1 MRRLQVMLAIVLVVI
16 GLVGTI
22 GPAGATSDPT
32 LIAKAGFGPP
42 DAQPRT
48 DGKTVVWQELE
59 NGQTGYI
66 RDIKAADLA
75 TRQVKTI
82 ASFPMGDG
90 VQERPDVSGEV
101 IVWSQEGN
109 IVGYD
114 QSTDQQID
122 IASTDATET
131 APSISE
137 HRVVWL
143 SHSGDDWAIMARDL
157 STMSDPVML
166 AERTVTTPSGPYP
179 SPLFRMGAPLISGPR
194 VVWLEST
201 MYDTRVQQTYD
212 WQFLTCQ
219 VDDCTPQAVAEGH
232 DTPGSDL
239 PAYSDLYGYL
249 VVYANQSQII
259 ALDLAHNTR
268 TVLASGP
275 GSFGSATTD
284 GRYVYWS
291 HNQLGDPNAR
301 CACSDL
307 WGYDLKTGSRFA
319 VITDNGVNLMPYAR
333 GGVLVWSH
341 GTGAPEIHAT
351 PVNAT
356 LPTVSQPNPGTTSN
370 DWFYFSET
378 QHYLSFGFKDFWVQS
393 GGVPVFGFPLT
404 EEFSELNP
412 DTSQMLTVQYL
423 ERQRFEY
430 HPEHAGTPYEVELGR
445 LGIEDARRRGLM
457 GTGSEAFLPS
467 TDHINGCDF
476 AGATQHN
483 LCGNFLAYWHSHGL
497 NFGDAGYS
505 DRESLALFGYPIS
518 EAYVDPQTGLM
529 TQYFERAVFEY
540 HPENQVPYK
549 VLLRRLGAE
558 QLSVRGW

>member
-1 MRRLQVMLAIVLVVI
+1 
-16 GLVGTI
+16 
-22 GPAGATSDPT
+22 
-32 LIAKAGFGPP
+32 
-42 DAQPRT
+42 
-48 DGKTVVWQELE
+48 
-59 NGQTGYI
+59 
-66 RDIKAADLA
+66 
-75 TRQVKTI
+75 
-82 ASFPMGDG
+82 
-90 VQERPDVSGEV
+90 
-101 IVWSQEGN
+101 
-109 IVGYD
+109 
-114 QSTDQQID
+114 
-122 IASTDATET
+122 
-131 APSISE
+131 
-137 HRVVWL
+137 
-143 SHSGDDWAIMARDL
+143 MARASSGL
-157 STMSDPVML
+157 NRPC
-166 AERTVTTPSGPYP
+166 TT
-179 SPLFRMGAPLISGPR
+179 R
-194 VVWLEST
+194 V
-201 MYDTRVQQTYD
+201 VQQTYD

-483 LCGNFLAYWHSHGL
+483 LCGDFLAYWHSHGL

-518 EAYVDPQTGLM
+518 EAYVDSANRTDDPVLRAGRLRIPPGESGSVQSAPATARRGAVVGKGMVVDVRSHVTWAMTSVARTDGRMGASGLGLTTLIQPPQ
-529 TQYFERAVFEY
+529 
-540 HPENQVPYK
+540 
-549 VLLRRLGAE
+549 
-558 QLSVRGW
+558 